1 MSRRIFKAIF
11 LISVFICLVTMVV
24 TAFVLFH
31 FMEKRTQTEL
41 KEALEL
47 ITPGV
52 EEEGNDYLE
61 DLEASHT
68 DRRITWINADGRV
81 LYDNQADAAHMD
93 NHSSR
98 EEFQEAVSSGSGSS
112 IRHSDTMMV
121 ETIYYAE
128 RLPDGT
134 VLRMSSDQ
142 DSIWAIFMSLTE
154 PAVVMFMFIVLLS
167 LFLALRVSQSI
178 LKPLNELNL
187 EHPENNDTYEEL
199 RPLLNKIRTQQDV
212 IREQQRTEM
221 ERAEAFRREYTANI
235 SHELKTPLTSISGF
249 AELMMDGSV
258 PKSMVKEFSRTIYDE
273 ASRLITL
280 VNDIIRLSQL
290 DDRNVEY
297 EWTTVDLYALAREN
311 IRVLQAAADR
321 KNVRIYVQG
330 EKSEIRGV
338 HRVLTD
344 VVYNLID
351 NAIKYNRE
359 NGTVEVSVMPESD
372 GRAVCLKVKD
382 TGIGIPEKDLDR
394 IFERFYRVDKSHSKA
409 VGGTGLGLSIV
420 KHGAALHHAK
430 IETSSAVGKG
440 TTIAIHFPDN
450 FINDCTDGN

>member
-221 ERAEAFRREYTANI
+221 ERAEAFRLPSPQPLRRSKRA
-235 SHELKTPLTSISGF
+235 LKAAARGRFPDPGSIRRPAHGQTSIRL
-249 AELMMDGSV
+249 AQGS
-258 PKSMVKEFSRTIYDE
+258 PASPLRK
-273 ASRLITL
+273 SRL
-280 VNDIIRLSQL
+280 R
-290 DDRNVEY
+290 
-297 EWTTVDLYALAREN
+297 DLRSSRSRRTRRPPSVRKLR
-311 IRVLQAAADR
+311 RQAEAQR
-321 KNVRIYVQG
+321 PRSG
-330 EKSEIRGV
+330 SPSG
-338 HRVLTD
+338 
-344 VVYNLID
+344 
-351 NAIKYNRE
+351 
-359 NGTVEVSVMPESD
+359 P
-372 GRAVCLKVKD
+372 
-382 TGIGIPEKDLDR
+382 
-394 IFERFYRVDKSHSKA
+394 
-409 VGGTGLGLSIV
+409 
-420 KHGAALHHAK
+420 
-430 IETSSAVGKG
+430 
-440 TTIAIHFPDN
+440 
-450 FINDCTDGN
+450 